1 MKMLPAEIVLGRNVT
16 DFFPKFVSDGLMNLD
31 TSWREKLL
39 HREAALST
47 RRMNNNKK
55 WQEHT
60 KQLQNLDI
68 VDHVSVQNCHG
79 NSPLKWQKHGII
91 VSIKGH
97 DKYGIQIGS
106 SL

>member
-1 MKMLPAEIVLGRNVT
+1 MLTHKNTPDCDMKMLSAEIVLGRNVT

-47 RRMNNNKK
+47 HRLNNKK
-55 WQEHT
+55 KLQEHT

-68 VDHVSVQNCHG
+68 GDHVLVRNCHR
-79 NSPLKWQKHGII
+79 
-91 VSIKGH
+91 
-97 DKYGIQIGS
+97 
-106 SL
+106 